1 LDVLVAKG
9 KGTVAQTQ
17 GGKEILHETVSLLVG
32 LIKSLSP
39 DRLGEE
45 PLA

>member
-1 LDVLVAKG
+1 M
-9 KGTVAQTQ
+9 
-17 GGKEILHETVSLLVG
+17 LHETVSLLIG

-45 PLA
+45 LPPYRTSEGQEHEQE